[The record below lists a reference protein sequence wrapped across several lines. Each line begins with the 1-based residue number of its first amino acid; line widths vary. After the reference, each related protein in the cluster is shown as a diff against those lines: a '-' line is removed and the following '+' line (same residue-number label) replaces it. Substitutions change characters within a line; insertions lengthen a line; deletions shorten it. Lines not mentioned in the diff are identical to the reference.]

1 MDSALL
7 ILRVVGGLLVAGPG
21 AQKLFGWFGGGGT
34 QGAAGGAAARGFR
47 PPQVGATTAGLV
59 EFGGGLLLALGL
71 FNPLGT
77 IAIAASMT
85 MAIVKV
91 HWPKI
96 WVSEG
101 GMELPVVYL
110 SVALAVV
117 ITGPGAFSLDQ
128 ALGTGLSPTLS
139 IIAALVILAGWIW
152 GFAGARAAAAAKAL
166 FSGGLPGGGGGAP

>member
-7 ILRVVGGLLVAGPG
+7 ILRLVGGLLVAGHG
-21 AQKLFGWFGGGGT
+21 AQKLFGWFGGHGIKGT
-34 QGAAGGAAARGFR
+34 AGWLASLGFR
-47 PPQVGATTAGLV
+47 PAPVLGGGAGVGAAGLV

-85 MAIVKV
+85 MAIAKA

-110 SVALAVV
+110 SVVLAVA

-152 GFAGARAAAAAKAL
+152 GFAGSRAAAAAKA
-166 FSGGLPGGGGGAP
+166 

>member
-7 ILRVVGGLLVAGPG
+7 ILRLVGGLLVAGPG
-21 AQKLFGWFGGGGT
+21 GQKGLGGVGSRPREVGGGG
-34 QGAAGGAAARGFR
+34 
-47 PPQVGATTAGLV
+47 AGLV

-96 WVSEG
+96 WVGEG
-101 GMELPVVYL
+101 GMEMPVVYL

-152 GFAGARAAAAAKAL
+152 GFAGARAAAAAKA
-166 FSGGLPGGGGGAP
+166 

>member
-7 ILRVVGGLLVAGPG
+7 ILRLVGGLLVAGHR
-21 AQKLFGWFGGGGT
+21 AQKLFGWFGGDGLQRERGG
-34 QGAAGGAAARGFR
+34 
-47 PPQVGATTAGLV
+47 V

-71 FNPLGT
+71 FNPRGT

-152 GFAGARAAAAAKAL
+152 G
-166 FSGGLPGGGGGAP
+166 

>member
-7 ILRVVGGLLVAGPG
+7 ILRVVGGLLVAGHG
-21 AQKLFGWFGGGGT
+21 AQKLFGWFGGHGIKGT
-34 QGAAGGAAARGFR
+34 AGWLASLGFR
-47 PPQVGATTAGLV
+47 PPQFWATAAGLV

-110 SVALAVV
+110 SVVLAVA

-152 GFAGARAAAAAKAL
+152 GFAGSRAAAAAKA
-166 FSGGLPGGGGGAP
+166 

>member
-7 ILRVVGGLLVAGPG
+7 ILRVVGGLLVAGHG
-21 AQKLFGWFGGGGT
+21 AQKLFGGLGGGGGT
-34 QGAAGGAAARGFR
+34 RGAGGAGGGGVSGGSR
-47 PPQVGATTAGLV
+47 PPQFGATAAGLV

-85 MAIVKV
+85 MAIAKA

-110 SVALAVV
+110 SVVLAVA

-152 GFAGARAAAAAKAL
+152 GFAGSRAAAAAKA
-166 FSGGLPGGGGGAP
+166 